1 VTAST
6 PRWFRQIVLVIVVV
20 SGSPVRGAAP
30 PEAVSLPGDRAFPES
45 VTATRDGTL
54 YAGSLA
60 AGGIARRLPGESAA
74 RVWIAPGTYG
84 SASVFGVLAD
94 ETTRTLW
101 VCSNDLSARN
111 ITIPGGDKG
120 SVLKGF
126 DLQTGAGKVS
136 VPFPD
141 GPALCN
147 DMVVGADGALYVTN
161 TVAPQILRLAPRG
174 KALQVWFSDPRLQPA
189 NSAPGLDGIA
199 FGDDGNLYV
208 DRYAPGDLWRVSV
221 TAGKATGLMQLQP
234 SRPLVLTDAMRH
246 IGGNKFLLIE
256 GGGRL
261 DQISIHDDQ
270 VTVETLKDGF
280 ATPTG
285 VAPVGHTAWVS
296 EGQLPLIF
304 DPAKKGQHPTL
315 PFKLYPVPFSP

>member
-6 PRWFRQIVLVIVVV
+6 ARWLRRIVLVTFAL
-20 SGSPVRGAAP
+20 SGSPLRAAAP
-30 PEAVSLPGDRAFPES
+30 SEAVSLPGDRAFPES

-60 AGGIARRLPGESAA
+60 VGGIARRLPGESAA
-74 RVWIAPGTYG
+74 RVWLSPGTYG
-84 SASVFGVLAD
+84 TASVFGVLAD
-94 ETTRTLW
+94 EKTGTLW
-101 VCSNDLSARN
+101 VCSNDLSARG
-111 ITIPGGDKG
+111 ITVAGGDKG

-126 DLQTGAGKVS
+126 DLRTGTGKVS

-147 DMVVGADGALYVTN
+147 DMVVGADGAVYVTN

-174 KALQVWFSDPRLQPA
+174 KELQVWFSDPRLQPP

-199 FGDDGNLYV
+199 FGSDGNLYV

-221 TAGKATGLMQLQP
+221 TAGKPTGLTELRP

-246 IGGNKFLLIE
+246 IGGNRFLLIE

-261 DQISIHDDQ
+261 DQISIHNDQ
-270 VTVETLKDGF
+270 VAVETLKDGF

-285 VAPVGHTAWVS
+285 VAPVGDTAWVS

-304 DPAKKGQHPTL
+304 DPTKKGQQPNL
-315 PFKLYPVPFSP
+315 PFKLYPVPFTP